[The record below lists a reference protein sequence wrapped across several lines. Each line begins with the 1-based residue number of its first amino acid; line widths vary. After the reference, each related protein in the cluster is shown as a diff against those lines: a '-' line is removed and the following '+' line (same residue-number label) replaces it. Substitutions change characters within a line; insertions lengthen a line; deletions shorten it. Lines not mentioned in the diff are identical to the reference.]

1 MGRRRGLGLQA
12 VGGQARRLAFQR
24 RRQATLARSRGGTC
38 RLSYRFQVLGHGRE
52 MFQNQVVD
60 NGADP
65 VAARSGGFDA
75 KLERGFGRHSDLDFL
90 PICMSRLFRHGR
102 IVNDMRSP
110 EFWFDCVLAFAVG
123 GALVIM
129 FLPSYLRR
137 RWRKADAKL
146 VGELEARR
154 LKREDIVMGRGPF
167 G

>member
-1 MGRRRGLGLQA
+1 MHEAAA
-12 VGGQARRLAFQR
+12 V
-24 RRQATLARSRGGTC
+24 
-38 RLSYRFQVLGHGRE
+38 
-52 MFQNQVVD
+52 
-60 NGADP
+60 
-65 VAARSGGFDA
+65 
-75 KLERGFGRHSDLDFL
+75 
-90 PICMSRLFRHGR
+90 HGR

-146 VGELEARR
+146 AGELNARR
-154 LKREDIVMGRGPF
+154 LARVPIDFDACYVPPKAPSWEGRGPF